1 MLLLNV
7 DYKLLLEKIMQL
19 DKKVRFS
26 VISDMY
32 ANIILTRH
40 RDGQENFLTEQ
51 ETREALQYA
60 VDAWRIRHKHEEKL
74 GKGKFAMV
82 EYETIKRISLPI
94 GKDRLLLITI
104 DNTSDGFEIVQKVLN
119 EIKFPKS

>member
-1 MLLLNV
+1 M
-7 DYKLLLEKIMQL
+7 DFKLLLDKIMQI
-19 DKKVRFS
+19 DKRVRFS
-26 VISDMY
+26 VVSDMY
-32 ANIILTRH
+32 ANIILSRH
-40 RDGQENFLTEQ
+40 RDGLENFLTEQ

-60 VDAWRIRHKHEEKL
+60 VDAWRIRHQHEEKL

-82 EYETIKRISLPI
+82 EYETVKRISLPL

-104 DNTSDGFEIVQKVLN
+104 DNTSDGFEIVEKVLN

>member
-1 MLLLNV
+1 M
-7 DYKLLLEKIMQL
+7 DYKLLLEKIMQI
-19 DKKVRFS
+19 DKNVRFS

-40 RDGQENFLTEQ
+40 RDGQENFLTEE

-60 VDAWRIRHKHEEKL
+60 VEAWRIRHKHEEKL

-82 EYETIKRISLPI
+82 EYETIKRISIPI

-104 DNTSDGFEIVQKVLN
+104 DNTSNGFEIVEKVLN